1 VRSIVSLAASKAR
14 KVANEAGR
22 EPLGKQGIRWAMSYH
37 EEQESIESLKVWW
50 AKWGN
55 ATTWIVLVVL
65 LAAAAW
71 NGWNFWQRRQA
82 AEAAVLYDQVQQA
95 VAANDKALV
104 SRVSADMEDKFGGT
118 AYAQMTA
125 LAAAKALYAAG
136 DSAGAKAQL
145 QWAIDHAKDDEYKQ
159 IAKLRLSLVLL
170 DEKAYDAG
178 LKVLDDAPM
187 DAFKG
192 LVSDRRG
199 DLLAAQG
206 KRDDARAAYKV
217 ALDTLPATDSSA
229 RQLVQFKL
237 DALGG

>member
-1 VRSIVSLAASKAR
+1 
-14 KVANEAGR
+14 
-22 EPLGKQGIRWAMSYH
+22 MSYH
-37 EEQESIESLKVWW
+37 DEQESLENLKHWW

-55 ATTWIVLVVL
+55 ATTWIVLAVLVV
-65 LAAAAW
+65 AAGF

-95 VAANDKALV
+95 VTANDKAKV
-104 SRVSADMEDKFGGT
+104 ARVAADMEDKFGRT

-136 DSAGAKAQL
+136 DSAAAKAQL
-145 QWAIDHAKDDEYKQ
+145 QWAVDHAKDDENKQ
-159 IAKLRLSLVLL
+159 IAKLRLSLLLL
-170 DEKAYDAG
+170 DEKSYDAG
-178 LKVLDDAPM
+178 LKVLADAPL

-192 LVSDRRG
+192 VISDRRG

-206 KRDDARAAYKV
+206 KREDARAAYKV
-217 ALDTLPATDSSA
+217 ALDTLPQSDTSA

>member
-1 VRSIVSLAASKAR
+1 
-14 KVANEAGR
+14 
-22 EPLGKQGIRWAMSYH
+22 MSYH
-37 EEQESIESLKVWW
+37 DEQESIESLKAWW
-50 AKWGN
+50 AQWGN

-65 LAAAAW
+65 VAGAAW

-95 VAANDKALV
+95 VASGDKAKTT
-104 SRVSADMEDKFGGT
+104 RVAGDMEDKYSGT

-125 LAAAKALYAAG
+125 LATAKALYAAG
-136 DSAGAKAQL
+136 DEPAAKIQL
-145 QWAIDHAKDDEYKQ
+145 QWVIDHAKDDEFKQ
-159 IAKLRLSLVLL
+159 VAKLRLASLML

-178 LKVLDDAPM
+178 LALLAEPQS

-192 LVSDRRG
+192 VVADGRG

-206 KRDDARAAYKV
+206 KRDDARAAYKL
-217 ALDTLPATDSSA
+217 ALDTLPKNDTSM
-229 RQLVQFKL
+229 RQLIQFKL

>member
-1 VRSIVSLAASKAR
+1 
-14 KVANEAGR
+14 
-22 EPLGKQGIRWAMSYH
+22 MSYH
-37 EEQESIESLKVWW
+37 EEQESLENLKAWW

-55 ATTWIVLVVL
+55 STTWIVLVVL
-65 LAAAAW
+65 VVAAGW
-71 NGWNFWQRRQA
+71 NGWHFWQRRQA

-95 VAANDKALV
+95 VSSNDKALV
-104 SRVSADMEDKFGGT
+104 TRVSADMEDKLGGT

-125 LAAAKALYAAG
+125 LAAAKTLYMAG
-136 DSAGAKAQL
+136 DTAGAKAQL
-145 QWAIDHAKDDEYKQ
+145 QWVVDHGKDDEYKE

-178 LKVLDDAPM
+178 LKILDDAPL

-192 LVSDRRG
+192 LLSDRRG
-199 DLLAAQG
+199 DLLAAEG
-206 KRDDARAAYKV
+206 KRDDARTAYKL
-217 ALDTLPATDSSA
+217 ALDTLPKSDTST